1 MFDPEGGFEA
11 FEFTPRPGGDAVEG
25 GPFEV
30 EVPAVVCELGGEVA
44 LEEETLT
51 EDDGA
56 AVAVAVTVVAWM
68 LIVVTKWNVPAVTG
82 FEDDVWPITVRVEKP
97 SAREYQNHGLWRI
110 VVDLPCKL

>member
-1 MFDPEGGFEA
+1 
-11 FEFTPRPGGDAVEG
+11 
-25 GPFEV
+25 
-30 EVPAVVCELGGEVA
+30 
-44 LEEETLT
+44 
-51 EDDGA
+51 
-56 AVAVAVTVVAWM
+56 M

>member
-30 EVPAVVCELGGEVA
+30 EVPAVVCELGEEVA

-56 AVAVAVTVVAWM
+56 AVAVAVTVVA
-68 LIVVTKWNVPAVTG
+68 
-82 FEDDVWPITVRVEKP
+82 
-97 SAREYQNHGLWRI
+97 
-110 VVDLPCKL
+110 